1 MADTIGGGINEDG
14 SLQNT
19 LVIDEADL
27 GKIDIV
33 GLENAEVTQL
43 AVNSPVKNLQIG
55 HKGDND
61 IAIAGARIVDA
72 VISNEAP
79 KGVTAVTTI
88 AVTKA
93 KNMTFVTTGKGN
105 TDLTVAEGKHT
116 NHTITTAKGKA
127 TDKITFS
134 SASTLKSADISTG
147 SGADTLTFNGRMKG
161 KTSVESGKGRDVIE
175 VNRQSGKGKLI
186 LEDFSKKDK
195 LIVGDDEF
203 TLKNID
209 DAPKFIKFPNA

>member
-14 SLQNT
+14 SVQNT

-43 AVNSPVKNLQIG
+43 AINSPVTGLEIG
-55 HKGDND
+55 HAGDND
-61 IAIAGARIVDA
+61 IAVAGARIVDA

-79 KGVTAVTTI
+79 QGVTAKTTI

-93 KNMTFVTTGKGN
+93 KNMTFATTGKGA
-105 TDLTVAEGKHT
+105 TDLTVAEGKHV
-116 NHTITTAKGKA
+116 NHSITTAKGNA
-127 TDKITFS
+127 TVSISFS
-134 SASTLKSADISTG
+134 SASSLKSADISTG
-147 SGADTLTFNGRMKG
+147 KGADTLTFNGRMKG
-161 KTSVESGKGRDVIE
+161 KTTVESGKGKDVIE

-186 LEDFSKKDK
+186 LSDFSKKDTLVVGGEEFK
-195 LIVGDDEF
+195 LD
-203 TLKNID
+203 NID
-209 DAPKFIKFPNA
+209 DAPKFIKFDA